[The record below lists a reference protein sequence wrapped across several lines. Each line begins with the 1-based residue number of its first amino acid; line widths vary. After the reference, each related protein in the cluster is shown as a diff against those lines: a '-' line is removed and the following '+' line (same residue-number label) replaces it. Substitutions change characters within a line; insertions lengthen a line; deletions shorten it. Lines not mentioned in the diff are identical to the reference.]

1 LSFDDEETKLRKDAL
16 PFTKIHAMSEKEA
29 EEHLEMVDSRL
40 SERRKAF
47 ESEFQEFIE
56 SYFPLKETSSDDDS
70 AVD

>member
-1 LSFDDEETKLRKDAL
+1 
-16 PFTKIHAMSEKEA
+16 MSEKEA